1 MKEMWESQETLQGK
15 KASPSVP
22 PSDAPSQPV
31 VLSNPFPQQG
41 FVATQPPEG
50 QVATQPLP
58 SGTSDYRILMMNS
71 DQPLTVDINLQTW
84 SRQYN
89 KPPATSVP
97 ELPSSVSTEPLS
109 TPNGP
114 LQIP

>member
-1 MKEMWESQETLQGK
+1 MLT
-15 KASPSVP
+15 
-22 PSDAPSQPV
+22 
-31 VLSNPFPQQG
+31 NPFPQQG

-58 SGTSDYRILMMNS
+58 SGTSNYQIRMMNF
-71 DQPLTVDINLQTW
+71 DQPLTIDINLQTW

-89 KPPATSVP
+89 KPPATFVP
-97 ELPSSVSTEPLS
+97 EPRPLVSTEPLS

-114 LQIP
+114 LGILA

>member
-1 MKEMWESQETLQGK
+1 M
-15 KASPSVP
+15 P
-22 PSDAPSQPV
+22 PLFA
-31 VLSNPFPQQG
+31 
-41 FVATQPPEG
+41 QPP
-50 QVATQPLP
+50 VYHTVTQPLL
-58 SGTSDYRILMMNS
+58 SGTLSDQILMMKS
-71 DQPLTVDINLQTW
+71 DQPSTVDINLQTQ

-97 ELPSSVSTEPLS
+97 EPSPSVSTEPLS